1 MRGKYVLEKPN
12 VGDLV
17 EIINISEATSY
28 FTWARDLPKQAI
40 YLGEFDIKVYSNSYS
55 RKDTCHKVFVDGQE
69 RWIATL
75 DELRV
80 VSRAK
85 KDV

>member
-1 MRGKYVLEKPN
+1 MEKPS

-28 FTWARDLPKQAI
+28 FKWAQDLPKQAI

-75 DELRV
+75 DELRI

>member
-1 MRGKYVLEKPN
+1 MEKPQ

-17 EIINISEATSY
+17 EIVNISQETSY
-28 FTWARDLPKQAI
+28 FKWAQDLPKQAV
-40 YLGEFDIKVYSNSYS
+40 YLGEFDITVYSNSYN
-55 RKDTCHKVFVDGQE
+55 RKDICHKVFVDGQE

-80 VSRAK
+80 LSRA
-85 KDV
+85 